1 MEFKDD
7 YNTLNLVGP
16 KGHNETNSSL
26 FWSVCIHE
34 HNTDLHWHSYNHT
47 QCCLNCDQYLQ
58 VIFSQSTDK
67 SGFPM
72 TTLDVC
78 PSSAIKLTKKYKV
91 IFITVQLHA
100 IWKTKMFLTCHI
112 AQQYQLYMC
121 LLVQVKQKK
130 VVLGRLWKKK
140 GECASKNQW
149 TVLFQS
155 FSNRDTILG

>member
-16 KGHNETNSSL
+16 KGHNETHSSL

-34 HNTDLHWHSYNHT
+34 HNTDLHWHSCNHT

-58 VIFSQSTDK
+58 VIFSQSTDQ

-121 LLVQVKQKK
+121 LLF
-130 VVLGRLWKKK
+130 
-140 GECASKNQW
+140 
-149 TVLFQS
+149 TVLHFAS
-155 FSNRDTILG
+155 ASSNFPFSNCFSSPGVVSSRAGHRTLTWGKAHC